1 MKKIFGVL
9 LMICLSFTLMPVGTY
24 AEDKWIEVSTY
35 DGLVE
40 VVNKGED
47 AKIKVTKAFS
57 SDSNESII
65 KINSN
70 ITIDLNN
77 NQTITLGKIVLSSEE
92 SNLTISD
99 NSTQKEGVLKIF
111 EMEITNGK
119 FTIENG
125 KIELC
130 GYFNMGYGSKN
141 TKSVTMNGGIL
152 SMEED
157 AYISFVDCTFHAN
170 GGTIQNYKRLEPV
183 KFMSD
188 TDVITDSG
196 ATGTVFECS
205 VENTSKGSVSAGI
218 YKEGHY
224 FLNVSDF
231 NPTISGGTFYG
242 EVKNDSYG
250 RINGGT
256 FTDTSVITN
265 NGTIN
270 KGTFNGTI
278 INNKTITGGTFTD
291 ISGNGS
297 ISGENVTVN
306 GTITGGTLYGT
317 IKGDYTI
324 SGNTVTYKTGNDT
337 YARQVV
343 QSGDAATKP
352 ITPSKDN
359 YAFVG
364 WFIDENCT
372 TPYDFKN
379 KVNDDITLYAGY
391 SPATIT
397 FDTKGGTTVDPI
409 TQEYGTEI
417 TKPSNPTKKGYIFDG
432 WDTTIPSTMPANNM
446 TISAKWT
453 ECISHELVELV
464 NDETLKE
471 KATCSSKAIYY
482 KSCKKCGYTSEE
494 TFEYGDYASH
504 NNLIHIDRKEPTT
517 EIEGNI
523 EYYYCDTCKK
533 CFSDIE
539 GLNEISKEST
549 VLNKITPS
557 SNKVVTC
564 EEYIHSKD
572 WTWSE
577 SKKAC
582 VYKVSN
588 TYAK

>member
-1 MKKIFGVL
+1 MKKIFSVL
-9 LMICLSFTLMPVGTY
+9 LMICLSFTLIPVSMFAGDDEWTV
-24 AEDKWIEVSTY
+24 VSSYSAFKTA
-35 DGLVE
+35 
-40 VVNKGED
+40 VNTND
-47 AKIKVTKAFS
+47 VKIKLGGNIDDLSKSLFLEDNKIILDLNGHVITLKDITCLDNCEVKIVDTS
-57 SDSNESII
+57 SSKNG
-65 KINSN
+65 KINSKIDLASRSAKFTLEAGEIN
-70 ITIDLNN
+70 YIYDSAYCSELIINGGEITIKSLVAAKIHANS
-77 NQTITLGKIVLSSEE
+77 GKIV
-92 SNLTISD
+92 ID
-99 NSTQKEGVLKIF
+99 DKIN
-111 EMEITNGK
+111 ITNSINPIFVTDEGK
-119 FTIENG
+119 NG
-125 KIELC
+125 
-130 GYFNMGYGSKN
+130 S
-141 TKSVTMNGGIL
+141 
-152 SMEED
+152 
-157 AYISFVDCTFHAN
+157 
-170 GGTIQNYKRLEPV
+170 
-183 KFMSD
+183 
-188 TDVITDSG
+188 
-196 ATGTVFECS
+196 
-205 VENTSKGSVSAGI
+205 
-218 YKEGHY
+218 
-224 FLNVSDF
+224 
-231 NPTISGGTFYG
+231 TISG
-242 EVKNDSYG
+242 
-250 RINGGT
+250 
-256 FTDTSVITN
+256 
-265 NGTIN
+265 TIY
-270 KGTFNGTI
+270 
-278 INNKTITGGTFTD
+278 
-291 ISGNGS
+291 
-297 ISGENVTVN
+297 
-306 GTITGGTLYGT
+306 GGTLYGT

-343 QSGDAATKP
+343 ENGNSATKP

-372 TPYDFKN
+372 TPYDFKT

-446 TISAKWT
+446 TISAKWA

-494 TFEYGDYASH
+494 TFEYGDYGAH
-504 NNLIHIDRKEPTT
+504 NNLIHIDRKAPTT